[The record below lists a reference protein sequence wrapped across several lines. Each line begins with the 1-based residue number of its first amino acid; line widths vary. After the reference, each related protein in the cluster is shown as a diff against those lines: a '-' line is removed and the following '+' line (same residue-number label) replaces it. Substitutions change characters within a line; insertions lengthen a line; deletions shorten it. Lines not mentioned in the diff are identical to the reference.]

1 MKTISLIILFISSSI
16 IIAQSRAEYY
26 PLQKGNKWIYKT
38 TFYEVGPPSIT
49 YYSKEVIGD
58 TIMENGIKY
67 FTLLEHGIRNYERF
81 DTLSNEI
88 IYYNPNA
95 GTEWT
100 KYSLNYIKDSTVV
113 WNSSFLAMTYKIT
126 FSQQTPSDTSYIIL
140 DGDGLVGEQ
149 VSFKNNIGINYQSI
163 YEVSVSYTNLI
174 GTILDGKEWGHLT
187 GVNTNKKIV
196 TDYKLEQ
203 NYPNPFNPNTTIV
216 YEIPV
221 YSHVKITVYY
231 SLGQRIRILLD
242 KYVSPGSYKLNFNA
256 SGLSSGVYFY
266 QMLTNEKVLTKKL
279 ILLK

>member
-149 VSFKNNIGINYQSI
+149 Y
-163 YEVSVSYTNLI
+163 YL
-174 GTILDGKEWGHLT
+174 
-187 GVNTNKKIV
+187 KIIS
-196 TDYKLEQ
+196 E
-203 NYPNPFNPNTTIV
+203 
-216 YEIPV
+216 
-221 YSHVKITVYY
+221 
-231 SLGQRIRILLD
+231 
-242 KYVSPGSYKLNFNA
+242 
-256 SGLSSGVYFY
+256 
-266 QMLTNEKVLTKKL
+266 
-279 ILLK
+279 